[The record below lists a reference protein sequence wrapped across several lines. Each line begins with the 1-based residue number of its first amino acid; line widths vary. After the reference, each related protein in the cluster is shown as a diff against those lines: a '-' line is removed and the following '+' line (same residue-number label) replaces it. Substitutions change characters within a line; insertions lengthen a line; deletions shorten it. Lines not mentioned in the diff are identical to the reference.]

1 MPKKQSVNL
10 IQIQNCPFFRK
21 QPSTNLA
28 ASNRYLEVFSRSHS
42 GKKLFGRR
50 SSEKFELR
58 RKDQNSSGDQERPG
72 NDQMES
78 RSENLLLDI
87 RSGASNTLERDA
99 APDTNPQPTGCP
111 IHATPVNSLA
121 QSGQLPNQQGQQP
134 LPFKTLQNSP
144 TLINN
149 LMSSSDNDSILNVI
163 KNELN
168 GCNVSPFTLDE
179 EKEKSRTQKL
189 PVLKITKIGALANQ
203 IKSNQQKATRN
214 AELRLFGSK
223 HKISN
228 HNRRHMLKNLP
239 PDSTLQKQVSPAKPQ
254 RAEETP
260 GPKSASP
267 AHKGMFF
274 TADVPQK
281 PIINEEAEQLVQTQ
295 AAREDPKAGGS
306 KGEESALL
314 KEIFNKMPPKFKQFY
329 SKDGSSSKDATT
341 TNLMPK
347 IFTSNRKEQVK
358 AESPSKTALSPNIWQ
373 MKNPSV
379 RSKARASNNSRSSA
393 NLDLVDFIGQ
403 NEFAREAKVV
413 HRRKPT
419 QVVHSHVAQNPMT
432 SKPQQRSE
440 ALLFTQQTSIPT

>member
-1 MPKKQSVNL
+1 M
-10 IQIQNCPFFRK
+10 
-21 QPSTNLA
+21 
-28 ASNRYLEVFSRSHS
+28 
-42 GKKLFGRR
+42 
-50 SSEKFELR
+50 
-58 RKDQNSSGDQERPG
+58 
-72 NDQMES
+72 
-78 RSENLLLDI
+78 
-87 RSGASNTLERDA
+87 
-99 APDTNPQPTGCP
+99 
-111 IHATPVNSLA
+111 NSLA

-274 TADVPQK
+274 TTDVPQK